1 LFTQTSYKGNIL
13 FAEWSELCKKPP
25 MYTTLMLFKRL
36 KAQIRDMLQDL
47 MALLVLRGFH
57 RSHS

>member
-1 LFTQTSYKGNIL
+1 
-13 FAEWSELCKKPP
+13 